1 MKRFTRTIF
10 GCLFTAG
17 LLTAAPGCDHRKQA
31 LRSGLTTD
39 NEPPA
44 DPVKDDPTFQ
54 RPPDL
59 KGFFKQ
65 NRYAGTLSSE
75 AQEIETNL
83 GILR

>member
-1 MKRFTRTIF
+1 MQRFTRTIF
-10 GCLFTAG
+10 GCLFMAS
-17 LLTAAPGCDHRKQA
+17 LLAAAPGCDHRKQA
-31 LRSGLTTD
+31 LRSGLTTET
-39 NEPPA
+39 EPPA

-54 RPPDL
+54 RPADL

-65 NRYAGTLSSE
+65 NRYTGALSSE